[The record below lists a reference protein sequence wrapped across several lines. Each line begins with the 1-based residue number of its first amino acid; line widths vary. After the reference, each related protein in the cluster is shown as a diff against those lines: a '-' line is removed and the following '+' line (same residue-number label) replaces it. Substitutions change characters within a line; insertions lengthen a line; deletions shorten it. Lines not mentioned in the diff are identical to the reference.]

1 VFDIA
6 RRFGNDMPAS
16 AIRKAG
22 GGRGLAA
29 PSRGTVCS
37 TNATASGVRDTRHRP
52 ARMER
57 SGCRLPQLHGGVPME
72 VSFPTDWMRYQVAEI
87 YTGRMVSGSAG
98 VHIPN
103 EEWTA

>member
-1 VFDIA
+1 
-6 RRFGNDMPAS
+6 MPAS

-29 PSRGTVCS
+29 PSRRTVHS
-37 TNATASGVRDTRHRP
+37 TNASASGVRHTRHRP

-57 SGCRLPQLHGGVPME
+57 SGGGLPQLHGGVPME
-72 VSFPTDWMRYQVAEI
+72 VPVPTDWMRYQVAEI
-87 YTGRMVSGSAG
+87 YSGRMVSGSAG

-103 EEWTA
+103 EEWKA